1 MEITITEAAT
11 DWYERELDVET
22 GDALRF
28 FVRYGGVGG
37 RIPGFSLGIA
47 TEQPDSI
54 LTSTVVNGITYFIDT
69 VDAWYFENNDLMIEF
84 DEQLDEPQFTYKA

>member
-1 MEITITEAAT
+1 MEIKITEAAT
-11 DWYERELDVET
+11 NWYERELDVGT

-37 RIPGFSLGIA
+37 RIPGFSLGIT
-47 TEQPDSI
+47 TEQPDAI
-54 LTSTVVNGITYFIDT
+54 LTSTEVNGITYFIET
-69 VDAWYFENNDLMIEF
+69 ADAWYFENNDLIIDL